1 MTYFGYFQR
10 VTLGNF
16 IDAATISKRLRQLF
30 QRPQPEIAPLV
41 TDDAITYRNGMP
53 MGVSPTKSFNKFDAL
68 RKAAVNRIGMLTPY
82 RRPIFHA
89 DKRQDGGPSDPVPAH
104 FVHSSTGTAP
114 IGGRLSSRLRPLTLA
129 DAVCK

>member
-30 QRPQPEIAPLV
+30 QRSQPEIAPLV

-68 RKAAVNRIGMLTPY
+68 RKAA
-82 RRPIFHA
+82 RRRSI
-89 DKRQDGGPSDPVPAH
+89 
-104 FVHSSTGTAP
+104 
-114 IGGRLSSRLRPLTLA
+114 
-129 DAVCK
+129 